1 MENQLRELIGAELRR
16 RHGYGMVEGKIKPVQ
31 IANALM
37 RWEYQGVGRTV
48 ELKSLLTATAS
59 KESLETRI
67 EAVKVMLERNRDR
80 WGRLGEVDDIRRS
93 TLMTRVLPLLRQ
105 ILATDG
111 AALGKSIEFSSFS
124 SPTAMTVTRD
134 ISDDHAGEF
143 IHTLWG
149 SHDAA
154 VRLDILDILKE
165 VTDPA
170 KPLTEVD
177 DLSAVLAPLAEE
189 MVSVREVAWA
199 AEDLGSR
206 PLSPVEIRL
215 RDAAA
220 DLARYE
226 RALRP
231 NPISSLQRVVLL
243 AAISLFVHGAT
254 RSHEWSVAPRRLL
267 LVDASATR
275 TSAVAM
281 TSERMVHRILEDS
294 RFYMA
299 DILRGMFDGA
309 NINWDRDP
317 EATLRTVFEDR
328 LKKASPPRDLR
339 PLYEALDDIRDGA
352 AVIREELPKRLVE
365 LLDSASGR
373 SLDGFLRLLGL
384 RCGLLYPQQKNMAKR
399 VQPMDRT
406 LEVLVAGTLDVA
418 SERLEYRDFLD
429 RFHDRW
435 GMLVGGRP
443 EDHGILAAAGHYVPN
458 KELTENSERF
468 LARLQALGLARRM
481 ADSVA
486 VVGRVEG

>member
-1 MENQLRELIGAELRR
+1 
-16 RHGYGMVEGKIKPVQ
+16 
-31 IANALM
+31 
-37 RWEYQGVGRTV
+37 
-48 ELKSLLTATAS
+48 
-59 KESLETRI
+59 
-67 EAVKVMLERNRDR
+67 
-80 WGRLGEVDDIRRS
+80 
-93 TLMTRVLPLLRQ
+93 VLPLLRQ

-143 IHTLWG
+143 IHKLWG
-149 SHDAA
+149 GHDGEA
-154 VRLDILDILKE
+154 RLDILDILKE

-189 MVSVREVAWA
+189 MVSVREAVWT

-206 PLSPVEIRL
+206 PLSPVESGL
-215 RDAAA
+215 RGAAA

-226 RALRP
+226 RTLRP

-243 AAISLFVHGAT
+243 AAVSLFVHGAT
-254 RSHEWSVAPRRLL
+254 RAHEWGGAPRRLL

-281 TSERMVHRILEDS
+281 TSERMVRRVLEDS
-294 RFYMA
+294 RTYMA
-299 DILRGMFDGA
+299 DILSEMLDA
-309 NINWDRDP
+309 ADATWQENP
-317 EATLRTVFEDR
+317 EAALRTVFEDR
-328 LKKASPPRDLR
+328 LKKTTEPRDFR
-339 PLYEALDDIRDGA
+339 PLHEAVDEIVDASASL
-352 AVIREELPKRLVE
+352 REELPKRLVE
-365 LLDSASGR
+365 LLDSAGGR

-418 SERLEYRDFLD
+418 TERLEYRDFLD

-435 GMLVGGRP
+435 SMLVGGRP
-443 EDHGILAAAGHYVPN
+443 EDQSLLAEAGHPVPN

-468 LARLQALGLARRM
+468 LGRLQALGLARRM

-486 VVGRVEG
+486 VIGRVEG